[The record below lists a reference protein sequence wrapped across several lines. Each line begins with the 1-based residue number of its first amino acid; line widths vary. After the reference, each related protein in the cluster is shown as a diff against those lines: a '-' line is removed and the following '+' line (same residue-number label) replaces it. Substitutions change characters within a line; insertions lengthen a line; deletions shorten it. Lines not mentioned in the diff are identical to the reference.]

1 MNLRPR
7 HYILLAVVIGLFIFN
22 IVRHRRDQRNLT
34 STNNTPAPVVM
45 TTPRINTPAWV
56 AFDHA
61 ASLRDDPPATFSPA
75 LHDLQQL
82 IPVDPNQKDGHI
94 EDINGCLTWLEFY
107 RQGAQPIHPDPT
119 MKDRAIRH
127 INDCVKLHK
136 DSGN

>member
-7 HYILLAVVIGLFIFN
+7 HYVLLAVVLGLFIFN

-34 STNNTPAPVVM
+34 STSTAPAPVIT
-45 TTPRINTPAWV
+45 TTPRLNTPAWA

-61 ASLRDDPPATFSPA
+61 AAPA

-82 IPVDPNQKDGHI
+82 IPLDPNPKDGHL

-119 MKDRAIRH
+119 MKDRAIHH
-127 INDCVKLHK
+127 IDTCVKFHK
-136 DSGN
+136 DTGN

>member
-34 STNNTPAPVVM
+34 STNNAPAPVVM

-61 ASLRDDPPATFSPA
+61 ASLRDDPPATFAPA

-82 IPVDPNQKDGHI
+82 IPVAPNHERPRHPPHRRLRKTPQGQRQLANRPTTDP
-94 EDINGCLTWLEFY
+94 
-107 RQGAQPIHPDPT
+107 GATYLAFEMWVFTNPHPLSP
-119 MKDRAIRH
+119 A
-127 INDCVKLHK
+127 
-136 DSGN
+136 